1 VTEAAVVEELYLGI
15 EYKRRGRG
23 KFQPL
28 VDDYFGLPI
37 GYFETYPSFVAM
49 GDTDANGFTEYSG
62 AFYYDACGTAKA
74 VLGDIKRISFRLLTT
89 LELENGREFN
99 LRTEADCSDYE

>member
-15 EYKRRGRG
+15 EYKRKGRGR
-23 KFQPL
+23 FQPL

-62 AFYYDACGTAKA
+62 AFYYDACGTA
-74 VLGDIKRISFRLLTT
+74 FRLLTT